1 MLKNDGLVVLTGT
14 SVDLGETAVLDSGL
28 NILRD
33 DPGEV
38 EISSLDDLGRVEDN
52 IYTAG
57 SDAGTDTLEL
67 WSPDLDVEAPP
78 RST

>member
-1 MLKNDGLVVLTGT
+1 M
-14 SVDLGETAVLDSGL
+14 LDSGL

-57 SDAGTDTLEL
+57 SDAGTDTLGSGPRI
-67 WSPDLDVEAPP
+67 WMWRAPP